1 MLTREAI
8 EQVLKK
14 HKSDYARVY
23 SDTGLIDD
31 LLALQPPEPSR
42 EALEKI
48 IQKRKWIGISVVR
61 EAGIESTSFITALL
75 DDLMTWATGP
85 GEPKWCE
92 HMDGLDHLTFDY
104 GWHSYPTM
112 AKEMMVCPR
121 CGTKR
126 PEGR

>member
-8 EQVLKK
+8 EQVFGK
-14 HKSDYARVY
+14 HFGQFSPCRAKEPC
-23 SDTGLIDD
+23 DD
-31 LLALQPPEPSR
+31 LITEILALQPPVPSLK
-42 EALEKI
+42 ALEDFI
-48 IQKRKWIGISVVR
+48 EQSGVRFHGVTYDAFVKWVT
-61 EAGIESTSFITALL
+61 AWST
-75 DDLMTWATGP
+75 GR

-104 GWHSYPTM
+104 GWHSYPIM

-126 PEGR
+126 PEAR